1 MSRDPGETR
10 PPRRPRPPAD
20 SSAIRLPEPD
30 DDETTTFRPNV
41 KRAAGSKKKA
51 SERGKAAGPGEAAS
65 WFERLLFGRVSSGQL
80 SAFCRQFAAYLDAG
94 VDIGKALNG
103 LNAQYAGTALGP
115 VIGRLQATVKRGEPL
130 GESVAREPQAFDPL
144 FQSMIKVAEARGGV
158 PETLKLM
165 SRHYEARQS
174 LIRQARSALIYP
186 ICVLTVAA
194 GVVALLTLWLLPKF
208 AELLKDFA
216 GKGADLPL
224 PSRVLMAFSSFIQ
237 ASGWLVVPA
246 VFIGT
251 PIALFQLYKTA
262 GGKRTMDAI
271 ALRVPVF
278 GGLLRKIDTT
288 RFARTLATLL
298 DAGVDVGSS
307 LQLTSDVLR
316 LDPFR
321 RAVGNARAR
330 VLNGEELSAALAS
343 SHRFAPDVIAI
354 LESGEETGKLPE
366 SLEKLADNY
375 EEQVEYT
382 VKNLGQLVQ
391 PLLLIMMGGIVLFII
406 LAVFLP
412 YLSLLNSLSKPP
424 G

>member
-1 MSRDPGETR
+1 V
-10 PPRRPRPPAD
+10 RR
-20 SSAIRLPEPD
+20 
-30 DDETTTFRPNV
+30 T
-41 KRAAGSKKKA
+41 AGSKKKA
-51 SERGKAAGPGEAAS
+51 SERAKAAHPGEAPR
-65 WFERLLFGRVSSGQL
+65 WWERILFGRISAGQL

-94 VDIGKALNG
+94 VDIGKALSG
-103 LNAQYAGTALGP
+103 LSTQYAGTALGP
-115 VIGRLQATVKRGEPL
+115 VIGRLQTSVKHGEPL
-130 GESVAREPQAFDPL
+130 AESTAREPQAFDAL
-144 FQSMIKVAEARGGV
+144 FLSMIKVAEARGGV
-158 PETLKLM
+158 PETLKLL

-216 GKGADLPL
+216 GHGADLPL
-224 PSRVLMAFSSFIQ
+224 PSRVLMAFSGFIQ

-246 VFIGT
+246 VFVGT

-262 GGKRTMDAI
+262 AGKRTMDAI

-278 GGLLRKIDTT
+278 GRLLREIDTT
-288 RFARTLATLL
+288 RFARTLSTLL

-316 LDPFR
+316 LDPLR
-321 RAVGNARAR
+321 RAVGNARER
-330 VLNGEELSAALAS
+330 VLNGEELSAALNRS
-343 SHRFAPDVIAI
+343 RRFAPDVIAI
-354 LESGEETGKLPE
+354 VESGEETGKLPE
-366 SLEKLADNY
+366 SLDKLADNY

-391 PLLLIMMGGIVLFII
+391 PLLLILMGGIVLFII

-412 YLSLLNSLSKPP
+412 YLSLLTSLSQPR
-424 G
+424 

>member
-1 MSRDPGETR
+1 
-10 PPRRPRPPAD
+10 
-20 SSAIRLPEPD
+20 
-30 DDETTTFRPNV
+30 
-41 KRAAGSKKKA
+41 
-51 SERGKAAGPGEAAS
+51 
-65 WFERLLFGRVSSGQL
+65 
-80 SAFCRQFAAYLDAG
+80 
-94 VDIGKALNG
+94 
-103 LNAQYAGTALGP
+103 
-115 VIGRLQATVKRGEPL
+115 VKRGEPL
-130 GESVAREPQAFDPL
+130 AESVAREPQAFDAL
-144 FQSMIKVAEARGGV
+144 FLSMIKVAEARGGV
-158 PETLKLM
+158 PETLKLL

-186 ICVLTVAA
+186 ICVLIVAA

-216 GKGADLPL
+216 GHGADLPL

-251 PIALFQLYKTA
+251 PIALFQLYKTEA
-262 GGKRTMDAI
+262 GKRAMDAI

-288 RFARTLATLL
+288 RFARTLSALL

-316 LDPFR
+316 LDPLR
-321 RAVGNARAR
+321 RAVGNAREC
-330 VLNGEELSAALAS
+330 VLNGQELSAALAT

-366 SLEKLADNY
+366 TLEKLADNY
-375 EEQVEYT
+375 VEQVEYT

-391 PLLLIMMGGIVLFII
+391 PLLLIVMGGIVLFII

-412 YLSLLNSLSKPP
+412 YLSLLTSLSKP